1 MLTHLLA
8 ELPEG
13 VAAPSSWLRA
23 QGVSPQL
30 ARKYVQSGWLVA
42 LTHGAFARPIQPVDW
57 QGVLLGLQ
65 RFADYPIHVGGISAL
80 TARGHAQYLPLG
92 GEPSVHLWTHA
103 SDARSLPR
111 WVKTIELQQ
120 RWEVHTERLFDKS
133 AERVG
138 LTGLLT
144 RVRNWELAA
153 SAPERAILE
162 VLSLV
167 DETPASFT
175 HAAELFEGL
184 TTLRPAVAQRLLEAC
199 RSIKA
204 KRLFVF
210 LASRYDY
217 AWRRKLNLAPVALG
231 SGKRLIT
238 RGGRLAP
245 EFSITV
251 PEPFIAEPR

>member
-1 MLTHLLA
+1 
-8 ELPEG
+8 
-13 VAAPSSWLRA
+13 
-23 QGVSPQL
+23 
-30 ARKYVQSGWLVA
+30 
-42 LTHGAFARPIQPVDW
+42 
-57 QGVLLGLQ
+57 
-65 RFADYPIHVGGISAL
+65 VGGISAL
-80 TARGHAQYLPLG
+80 NARGHAQYLPLG
-92 GEPSVHLWTHA
+92 GEPNVHLWAHA
-103 SDARSLPR
+103 SDARGLPR
-111 WVKTIELQQ
+111 WFQAIELRQ
-120 RWEVHTERLFDKS
+120 RWAVHTERLFDES
-133 AERVG
+133 ADRVG
-138 LTGLLT
+138 LTGLPT
-144 RVRNWELAA
+144 RVRNWELIA
-153 SAPERAILE
+153 SGPERAILE

-184 TTLRPAVAQRLLEAC
+184 TTLRAMVAQRLLEAC

-245 EFSITV
+245 EFLITV
-251 PEPFIAEPR
+251 PESFVAESR